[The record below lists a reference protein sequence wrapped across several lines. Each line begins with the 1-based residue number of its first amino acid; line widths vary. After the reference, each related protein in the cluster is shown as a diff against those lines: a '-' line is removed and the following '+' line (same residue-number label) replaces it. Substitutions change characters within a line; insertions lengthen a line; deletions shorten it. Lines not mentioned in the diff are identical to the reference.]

1 MSVALD
7 VLYVLICLALILGGL
22 SGMAHLRGEH
32 PHAPDC
38 RPCRVIRRVLFIRE
52 GR

>member
-7 VLYVLICLALILGGL
+7 VLYVLICLALIT
-22 SGMAHLRGEH
+22 SGIAFMAHLRGAR
-32 PHAPDC
+32 PHGPDC
-38 RPCRVIRRVLFIRE
+38 RGCRVIRRVLFIRE